1 MANIFTSAS
10 TQFVLEHQQRRPSHV
25 EFRDNPHP
33 PRHVNHY
40 NVHYLDPPHLHHH
53 RRASHDT
60 AHFQHLESHHHHHR
74 RASHETPRIH
84 IREVVRASHE
94 TPHIHIIEVGR
105 ASHETPLVHIKEV
118 MYILILHVPTVYMLT
133 FMCG

>member
-40 NVHYLDPPHLHHH
+40 NVHYLDPPHLHHFTSIDLISLH
-53 RRASHDT
+53 QQFC
-60 AHFQHLESHHHHHR
+60 FQGKKKPTRQKISDMNHSIITSCWPPINKIQYKNSINKL
-74 RASHETPRIH
+74 IH
-84 IREVVRASHE
+84 CELDKEFHCYQNPLKNRE
-94 TPHIHIIEVGR
+94 ICNDLFIF
-105 ASHETPLVHIKEV
+105 PL
-118 MYILILHVPTVYMLT
+118 
-133 FMCG
+133 